1 MPLVSIVMP
10 VYNGAA
16 WLRPCLDS
24 ILCQTMDDFELIV
37 VDDASADETPG
48 ILADYA
54 ARDARMSVVTHARN
68 THAGVAR
75 NDGMERAT
83 GTYLLFLDAD
93 DLYEPYLLE
102 RAVGCAQ
109 AGDADMVL
117 FGADEF
123 EGDPAHARPNPFLL
137 YLSAVPD
144 RRPFSCAD
152 VPDRLFQ
159 ICTPE
164 PWSKLFRRSFVE
176 HAAPGGAPLRFQG
189 MQNAN
194 DLFFTMAAL
203 AAAERVDVAPDV
215 LVHHRKGTAGGVQS
229 RKAQEPL
236 AFLDALRA
244 LKAYLG
250 HEGLFDRL
258 SVSFA
263 NLAVFHCL
271 FNDGAPADWPAVF
284 AELGVSK
291 LDRGQFAFPGDYE
304 RFVGMVID
312 SWGASSVDSACYG
325 ADFWRE
331 AALAYRAQAREA
343 QEELDR
349 VLGSMPLKLG
359 LKLTWLP
366 RAMKGLLGRD

>member
-16 WLRPCLDS
+16 WVRSCLDS
-24 ILCQTMDDFELIV
+24 ILCQTMGDFELIV
-37 VDDASADETPG
+37 VDDASTDETPG
-48 ILADYA
+48 ILAGYA
-54 ARDARMSVVTHARN
+54 ARDARITVVTHGCN
-68 THAGVAR
+68 THAGTAR

-93 DLYEPYLLE
+93 DLYDPRLLE

-123 EGDPAHARPNPFLL
+123 EGDPVHARPNPFLL
-137 YLSAVPD
+137 NLSAIPD
-144 RRPFSCAD
+144 RRPFNRTD
-152 VPDRLFQ
+152 IPDRLFQ

-176 HAAPGGAPLRFQG
+176 HATPGGAPLRFQG

-203 AAAERVDVAPDV
+203 AAAERVDVVPDV
-215 LVHHRKGTAGGVQS
+215 LVHHRKGAAGGVQS

-244 LKAYLG
+244 LKAYL
-250 HEGLFDRL
+250 EQTGLFDRL
-258 SVSFA
+258 SASFA

-284 AELGVSK
+284 AELGVSR

-304 RFVGMVID
+304 RFVGTVID
-312 SWGASSVDSACYG
+312 SWRDSSVDPACYG

-331 AALAYRAQAREA
+331 AALTCRVRAREA

-349 VLGSMPLKLG
+349 VLGSAPLKLG

>member
-16 WLRPCLDS
+16 WLHACLDS

-37 VDDASADETPG
+37 VDDASTDETPE

-54 ARDARMSVVTHARN
+54 ARDAHMAVVTHGCN
-68 THAGVAR
+68 THAGMAR

-93 DLYEPYLLE
+93 DLYEPHLLE
-102 RAVGCAQ
+102 RTVGCAQ

-137 YLSAVPD
+137 NLSAIPE
-144 RRPFSCAD
+144 RRPFNRAD
-152 VPDRLFQ
+152 VSNRLFQ

-176 HAAPGGAPLRFQG
+176 HAASGETPLRFQG

-203 AAAERVDVAPDV
+203 AAAERVDVVPDV
-215 LVHHRKGTAGGVQS
+215 LVHHRKGAAGGIQA

-244 LKAYLG
+244 LKAYL
-250 HEGLFDRL
+250 EQAGLFDRL
-258 SVSFA
+258 SASFA

-271 FNDGAPADWPAVF
+271 FNEAAPADWPAVF
-284 AELGVSK
+284 VELGVSK
-291 LDRGQFAFPGDYE
+291 LDRGQFAFSGDYE

-312 SWGASSVDSACYG
+312 SWGDSSVNPACYG

-331 AALAYRAQAREA
+331 AALAYRVQAREA

-349 VLGSMPLKLG
+349 VLGSAPLKLG

-366 RAMKGLLGRD
+366 RAMKSLVRRD

>member
-16 WLRPCLDS
+16 WVRPCLDS
-24 ILCQTMDDFELIV
+24 ILCQTMGDFELIV
-37 VDDASADETPG
+37 VDDASTDETPG

-54 ARDARMSVVTHARN
+54 ARDARITVVTHSCN
-68 THAGVAR
+68 THAGTAR

-93 DLYEPYLLE
+93 DLYDPRLLE
-102 RAVGCAQ
+102 RAVDCAQ

-137 YLSAVPD
+137 NLPVVPD
-144 RRPFSCAD
+144 KRPFNRTD
-152 VPDRLFQ
+152 IPDRLFQ

-176 HAAPGGAPLRFQG
+176 HVAPGGAPLRFQG

-203 AAAERVDVAPDV
+203 ASAERVDVVPDV

-244 LKAYLG
+244 LKAYLEQ
-250 HEGLFDRL
+250 EGLFDRL
-258 SVSFA
+258 SASFA

-271 FNDGAPADWPAVF
+271 FNEAAPADWPAVF

-291 LDRGQFAFPGDYE
+291 LERGQFAFSGDYE

-312 SWGASSVDSACYG
+312 SWGGSSVDPVCYG

-331 AALAYRAQAREA
+331 AALAYRARAREA
-343 QEELDR
+343 QEELGR
-349 VLGSMPLKLG
+349 VLGSVPLKLG

-366 RAMKGLLGRD
+366 RAMKGLLRRD